1 MSGTTIAL
9 TAGVSFIVALL
20 APFLLIPVLRRFGV
34 IDTPNERSSHTAPAL
49 RGAGLATL
57 AGVMAGI
64 ILLLLLV
71 DQADRGILAILGM
84 VLVAVAVLGAIEDW
98 RGLPILVR
106 AALQFTV
113 GCILGAGL
121 VYFTGQTWLLV
132 PLIGFFFAAYV
143 NVANFMDGVN
153 GISGLHG
160 LVAGGVY
167 SFLSWHSGL
176 NWLSAASLIIAL
188 AFAAFLP
195 WNLGRGRIFLGDA
208 GSYLLGGAMAAL
220 AATLVVLG
228 TPVPAVIGPI
238 ALYLVDTGLTL
249 LVRILRGER
258 WYASHR
264 SHVYQRLTDVGLS
277 HVQVAMLV
285 AAVTAGISALSWGG
299 VVANDWISAAMMYTT
314 ALLLLAAYCALPA
327 ILHRQRAARASVE

>member
-1 MSGTTIAL
+1 MNGTSIVLVGA
-9 TAGVSFIVALL
+9 ASFIVALL
-20 APFLLIPVLRRFGV
+20 APFLLIPILRRAGV

-57 AGVMAGI
+57 TGVLVGI
-64 ILLLLLV
+64 AILLLLL
-71 DQADRGILAILGM
+71 DQSDRGILAILGM
-84 VLVAVAVLGAIEDW
+84 VLTAVAVLGAVEDW

-106 AALQFTV
+106 AALQFIV
-113 GCILGAGL
+113 GCCLGGGL
-121 VYFTGQTWLLV
+121 VFFTGQTWLLV

-160 LVAGGVY
+160 LVVGGAY
-167 SFLSWHSGL
+167 SLIAWYSGL
-176 NWLSAASLIIAL
+176 TWLSVASLIIAL

-208 GSYLLGGAMAAL
+208 GSYLLGGSMAAI
-220 AATLVVLG
+220 AATLAVHGAPL
-228 TPVPAVIGPI
+228 PAVIGPI
-238 ALYLVDTGLTL
+238 ALYLVDTGMTL

-285 AAVTAGISALSWGG
+285 AAVTAVISVLSFGG
-299 VVANDWISAAMMYTT
+299 VTASDWISAGVMYLT
-314 ALLLLAAYCALPA
+314 AILMLAAYCALPE
-327 ILHRQRAARASVE
+327 ILHHQRAAGASTE